1 MQIDT
6 QDIFQAI
13 QRELERAE
21 TKHPRWPVDAIHA
34 SAIVA
39 EESGELSRAALQWVY
54 EGGDIEEAQKEAVQ
68 TAVTAIRF
76 LRGLPNY
83 KLINQL

>member
-1 MQIDT
+1 ME
-6 QDIFQAI
+6 QDISEILDAI
-13 QRELERAE
+13 MLELRRAE
-21 TKHPRWPVDAIHA
+21 SKHPSWPTDAIHA

-54 EGGDIEEAQKEAVQ
+54 EGGNIDEAQKEAIQ

-76 LRGLPNY
+76 LKGLPSY
-83 KLINQL
+83 QAATRM